1 LKPPV
6 QNIGYDNLLILGHRH
21 EMHPSKLAWSMPRL
35 AKSPEDLPILI
46 KFDDPVKP
54 AIGHP
59 HVLIGR

>member
-1 LKPPV
+1 
-6 QNIGYDNLLILGHRH
+6 
-21 EMHPSKLAWSMPRL
+21 MHPSKLAWSMPRL